1 MSETPS
7 FFSEFKRRHV
17 DKVAL
22 VYAVVAWLLIEI
34 AWIALPMF
42 EAPSWMLKAFIIL
55 LGLGFI
61 VTVIISWNFE
71 MTPEGM
77 KRTAEI
83 TQDEVL
89 PYWSKRKFFAFI
101 IGVAIIACV
110 LLGYQLVRLTL
121 GLHQAAAAKRTD
133 KIFLSGIA
141 VGTQTVERQP
151 DGPMRA
157 EYAYNDRGRGDH
169 ITSTW
174 KLDGAGVPIEYDG
187 HGNDYMKA
195 PIEEHFEKKDG
206 RASWKNRSEH
216 GEQAVTG
223 EGFYLPMNPPPEF
236 VGVLARALLKAP
248 NHKLALLPAGEA
260 TIEQAQKITLP
271 SSTGE
276 LTEYRITGLGFSPQ
290 PIWLDHNGTPASVSS
305 WLSVVPDRFESAIP
319 QLQDAQQKTDAARS
333 ERLARTLGHTPRGD
347 LVIRNARLFDP
358 RDLRV
363 TPATSVLITGER
375 IVRVGTDNDIKPSAN
390 AEIIDAHD
398 QFLMPGLW
406 DNHQHFSDNDGAL
419 DLANGVT
426 SARDMAN
433 DTDAFLQRVARFD
446 DGTELGPRVLKAGII
461 DGTGEF
467 AAPEKMRV
475 DTADEA
481 IQDVDWYAEHGYV
494 QIKIYSSVKPELVP
508 IIADRAHARGLRVSG
523 HVPAFMSARQ
533 FVEGGADEIQ
543 HLNFIVLNFLFPEVK
558 ETRNRD
564 RFIKVAERASEFTP
578 DKPEVRDFID
588 FLRQHH
594 TVLDPTINVFE
605 ALFCGDPSA
614 ITPGLEDIV
623 PRFPPQVRRTMR
635 SGALEVPSDKQ
646 AAYHEAFPAML
657 RLLKAIYGAG
667 VTIIP
672 GTDALPGYTLHHE
685 LELYARAG
693 IAPAEVLRMATW
705 TPALVM
711 GVNKGRGIIA
721 PGKLADMILVD
732 GDPTKNIGDINKITT
747 VIKGGKVYDPAAIEK
762 ALGIA
767 PRETRP

>member
-1 MSETPS
+1 MSEKPS

-22 VYAVVAWLLIEI
+22 VYAVVAWLLIEL
-34 AWIALPMF
+34 AWIFLPNLD
-42 EAPSWMLKAFIIL
+42 APSWMLKAFIIL
-55 LGLGFI
+55 LVLGFI
-61 VTVIISWNFE
+61 LTVIISWNFE

-77 KRTAEI
+77 KRTADI

-133 KIFLSGIA
+133 KIFIQGNPA
-141 VGTQTVERQP
+141 GMQTVERQA
-151 DGPMRA
+151 DGAVRA
-157 EYAYNDRGRGDH
+157 EYSYNDRGRGDH
-169 ITSTW
+169 ITATW

-195 PIEEHFEKKDG
+195 PVEEHFEIKNG
-206 RASWKNRSEH
+206 RASWKNRSEQ
-216 GEQAVTG
+216 GEQDVTG
-223 EGFYLPMNPPPEF
+223 EAFYLPMNAPPEF
-236 VGVLARALLKAP
+236 LGVLARALLNAP
-248 NHKLALLPAGEA
+248 NHKLPLLPAGES
-260 TIEQAQKITLP
+260 TIERATTVNVGN
-271 SSTGE
+271 SE

-290 PIWLDHNGTPASVSS
+290 AIWLDHNGTAASVSS
-305 WLSVVPDRFESAIP
+305 WFSVVPDGVESS
-319 QLQDAQQKTDAARS
+319 LQELRDAQQKTDAARS
-333 ERLARTLGHTPRGD
+333 ERIARALAHVPGGD

-363 TPATSVLITGER
+363 SPATSVIISGER
-375 IVRVGTDNDIKPSAN
+375 IVRVGPDADVKPPSN

-398 QFLMPGLW
+398 RFLMPGLW
-406 DNHQHFSDNDGAL
+406 DNHQHFGDNDGAL

-433 DTDAFLQRVARFD
+433 DTDAFLQRLARFD
-446 DGTELGPRVLKAGII
+446 DGSELGPRVLKAGII

-467 AAPEKMRV
+467 AGPTKMRV
-475 DTADEA
+475 DTAEQA
-481 IQDVDWYAEHGYV
+481 IQDVDWYAEHGYA

-578 DKPEVRDFID
+578 DKPEVRDFVN
-588 FLRQHH
+588 FLKDHH

-614 ITPGLEDIV
+614 ITPGLEGIV

-635 SGALEVPSDKQ
+635 SGALEVPPDKQ

-657 RLLKAIYGAG
+657 RLLKAIHDAD

-685 LELYARAG
+685 LELYMQAG

-711 GVNKGRGIIA
+711 GVNKDRGVIA

-732 GDPTKNIGDINKITT
+732 GDPTKNIRDINNITT

-767 PRETRP
+767 PRKTRP